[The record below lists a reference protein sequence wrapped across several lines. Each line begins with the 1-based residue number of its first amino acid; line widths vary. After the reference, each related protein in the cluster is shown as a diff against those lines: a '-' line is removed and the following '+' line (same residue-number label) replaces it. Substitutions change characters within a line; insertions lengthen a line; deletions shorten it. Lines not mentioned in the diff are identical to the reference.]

1 VCTVSIEEVKRRPLN
16 VFTETGRLVVDDV
29 VASTSD
35 GSIDEAQQIFVV
47 YINEIFNAIERK
59 SGVLKDLQV
68 YNRILAKA
76 AVISTDVLRFYNG
89 KSSEI
94 VDDGN
99 MNRAFMKVYD
109 VFGEFQVELDFD
121 DFQEVTEKLCTLL
134 GRKNSFNSGSSNIE
148 STAIHGGV

>member
-76 AVISTDVLRFYNG
+76 AVISTDVRRFYNG
-89 KSSEI
+89 KSTED

-99 MNRAFMKVYD
+99 MSRAFMKVYD

-121 DFQEVTEKLCTLL
+121 NFQEVTEKLCTLL
-134 GRKNSFNSGSSNIE
+134 GRKNSFNCGSSNIE
-148 STAIHGGV
+148 STAIHGGI